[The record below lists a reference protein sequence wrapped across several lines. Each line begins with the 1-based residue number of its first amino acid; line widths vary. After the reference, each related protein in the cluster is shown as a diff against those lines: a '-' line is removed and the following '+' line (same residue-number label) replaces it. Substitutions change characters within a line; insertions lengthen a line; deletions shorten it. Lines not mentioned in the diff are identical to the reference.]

1 MNYNLKRPKRIGE
14 EDEDDLIK
22 FQEEFLKNKQDRPA
36 ATVVKKQP
44 KIETQNDEQPPKEN
58 VEEKR
63 ARVEIDCNYIF
74 INT

>member
-36 ATVVKKQP
+36 ATVVKKQA
-44 KIETQNDEQPPKEN
+44 KIETQTDEQPVKEN
-58 VEEKR
+58 VQER
-63 ARVEIDCNYIF
+63 TARVEIDCSYNF
-74 INT
+74 LR